1 MCRPDSY
8 LPSPDVIP
16 AKAGIHCDKRTA
28 VSPPLMSFL
37 RKQES
42 IVTKQTGICR
52 SSRGKP
58 RFLSEPN
65 QKT

>member
-1 MCRPDSY
+1 MCQPDSGR
-8 LPSPDVIP
+8 LPHDVIP

-42 IVTKQTGICR
+42 IVTSGQP
-52 SSRGKP
+52 SP
-58 RFLSEPN
+58 LP
-65 QKT
+65 